1 MNRTL
6 LVIFVLVFTFNLL
19 ISGVE
24 PGDFVPGLREL
35 TDADWE
41 FLNGLDRLELS
52 EINTSRELP
61 LSVDNSEH
69 EWLRPV
75 FGQNGGSCG
84 QASAIGYCFTYEI
97 DRLRGLAADVES
109 AQYPDH
115 YTWNF
120 LNGGVG
126 GGSWHFDGWQIVKA
140 GGCPTVETY
149 GGMFAYEQTGW
160 LAGYENYRSAMEN
173 RVDDIFVIDVST
185 EEGLEALKYWFY
197 EHGNEEE
204 SGGLVCYAAGVSD
217 LEYYLLPEES
227 PFSGENIITDWTNP
241 VNHAM
246 TFVGYNDEICYDYN
260 DDGEFTN
267 DIDINEDGEVN
278 MRDWEIGA
286 IKMVNSWGT
295 NWGNSGFCWVMYRT
309 LAEPTES
316 GGVWSNIVHG
326 IHAREEYEP
335 LLTLK
340 AEISHNLRNTLRIGA
355 GVSSDPNA
363 WEPEVEMLF
372 PHFNF
377 QGGAWNLPGNTIPGA
392 QPLEIGL
399 DITPLLS
406 ELEEGGEMQWW
417 LVVESV
423 DPDNTG
429 DGSLITYSVINET
442 GDEPEEFTGSQSNWD
457 LINNWNNYFNV
468 SGDIDYL
475 GVEILTEEFP
485 MVSEGVPFEIQ
496 LNWRFGE
503 PPFQWSIKRN
513 YEEDTRIEA
522 FPEVDWQT
530 IEVTDNDDGSA
541 EIDLPFN
548 FSFYGDTY
556 GAVTFLTDGSLVF
569 DNNFTYIRNEENIK
583 NNRCITAYGADLM
596 AYPEYG
602 DGFYYYIEDDLAMF
616 RWTVS
621 KFNDPDFDADFVI
634 ALRQYQDIDF
644 YYNEEAITSSGN
656 WVAGVSYGDELSYEI
671 SGISGSYVIPAGE
684 VREFDFVPYP
694 YFGEA
699 EISETGSF
707 TGEFWG
713 VTDWDNPY
721 QMDIVVQ
728 DNNNIYDEKVI
739 GLWIATLPITED
751 EIVSGNTLNQ
761 NYPNPF
767 NSGNLRDGGAT
778 TIFYQVADE
787 GLAKLEIYN
796 LKGQQVVTLVD
807 EHKLAGEYQTDW
819 NGLNTAGK
827 PAAAGVYFYRLE
839 SAGKS
844 VSRKLLLLK

>member
-24 PGDFVPGLREL
+24 PGDFIPGLREL

-52 EINTSRELP
+52 EINTNRELP

-149 GGMFAYEQTGW
+149 GGLFAYEQIGW
-160 LAGYENYRSAMEN
+160 MDGYENYRSAMEN
-173 RVDDIFVIDVST
+173 RVDDIFAINVST

-204 SGGLVCYAAGVSD
+204 SGGLVCFAAGVSG
-217 LEYYLLPEES
+217 LEYYPLPEES
-227 PFSGENIITDWTNP
+227 PFSGENIISDWITP

-260 DDGEFTN
+260 GDGEFTN
-267 DIDINEDGEVN
+267 DIDINDDGEVN

-286 IKMVNSWGT
+286 IKMVNSWGM
-295 NWGNSGFCWVMYRT
+295 NWGNGGFCWVMYRT
-309 LAEPTES
+309 LAEPTET
-316 GGVWSNIVHG
+316 GGIWSNIVHG

-340 AEISHNLRNTLRIGA
+340 AEISHNVRNTLRIGA
-355 GVSSDPNA
+355 GVSSDPTA
-363 WEPEVEMLF
+363 WEPEVEMLY
-372 PHFNF
+372 PYFNF

-417 LVVESV
+417 LIVESV
-423 DPDNTG
+423 DPDNVG
-429 DGSLITYSVINET
+429 DGTLVTYSVINET

-468 SGDIDYL
+468 SGDIDYE

-485 MVSEGVPFEIQ
+485 MAFEGVPYEYQ
-496 LNWRFGE
+496 LEYSGGE
-503 PPFQWSIKRN
+503 SPYQWSLRLN
-513 YEEDTRIEA
+513 YEEDSRTES
-522 FPEVDWQT
+522 FPEVDWQP
-530 IEVTDNDDGSA
+530 IEVTDNDDGWA
-541 EIDLPFN
+541 DIDLPFN
-548 FSFYGDTY
+548 FYFYGVTH
-556 GAVTFLTDGSLVF
+556 GAVSFLTDGSLVF

-602 DGFYYYIEDDLAMF
+602 DGFYYYVEDDLAMF

-621 KFNDPDFDADFVI
+621 KFNDPDFDVDFVI
-634 ALRQYQDIDF
+634 ALRQWQDIEF
-644 YYNEEAITSSGN
+644 YYNEEAITSSGE
-656 WVAGVSYGDELSYEI
+656 WVAGVSMGDELSYEI
-671 SGISGSYVIPAGE
+671 SEISGSYVIPEGE
-684 VREFDFVPYP
+684 VREFDFVPFP
-694 YFGEA
+694 NFGEW
-699 EISETGSF
+699 EISDTGLF
-707 TGEFWG
+707 TCCFWG

-739 GLWIATLPITED
+739 GLWIATLPVTED
-751 EIVSGNTLNQ
+751 EIVSGITLNQ

-767 NSGNLRDGGAT
+767 KSGNLRDGGAT

-796 LKGQQVVTLVD
+796 LKGQKMITLVD
-807 EHKLAGEYQTDW
+807 EHKLAGEYQTSW
-819 NGLNTAGK
+819 NGLNAAGK